1 MKVGERT
8 VVTMDYVL
16 KYADGE
22 VIESSIETNQPIQF
36 IYGKGFL
43 LPALEQAI
51 LGLEAGDTKTVTLSP
66 EDAYGEWKEEGL
78 VTLPRNQFPPDSDL
92 EEGMM
97 FMIENEDGSSM
108 PLTVVKVE
116 GDNVIVDFN
125 HPLAGEE
132 LVFDLTIRDVREA
145 TLEELLQSPSGCGP
159 SCDKGCC

>member
-1 MKVGERT
+1 MKVAERT

-22 VIESSIETNQPIQF
+22 VIESSIETNQPIEF
-36 IYGKGFL
+36 VYGKGFI
-43 LPALEQAI
+43 LPALEKAI
-51 LGLEAGDTKTVTLSP
+51 LGLEVGETKTINLTP
-66 EDAYGEWKEEGL
+66 EEAYGDWREEGL
-78 VTLPRNQFPPDSDL
+78 QTISKNQFPPEV

-97 FMIENEDGSSM
+97 FIMENEDGSSM
-108 PLTVVKVE
+108 PLTVVKIE
-116 GDNVIVDFN
+116 GDNVVVDFN

-132 LVFDLTIRDVREA
+132 LVFDITIKDVREA